1 MLKFRRDDHRGY
13 VNNHVDTATGS
24 HFNQPG
30 HSLADMSVTVLEY
43 VRKNNDLYRKK
54 HEEYFICKFKTIQK
68 GMNRKI

>member
-1 MLKFRRDDHRGY
+1 MLKFRLDDHRGY

-30 HSLADMSVTVLEY
+30 HSLADMSVTILEQ
-43 VRKNNDLYRKK
+43 VRKNNDAYRKER
-54 HEEYFICKFKTIQK
+54 EEYFIRKFNTIQK